1 MQQDGCALCR
11 EHDHIPRLDVGIVTT
26 PLPFVTPDGNVEWGR
41 RRTTAKS
48 GTAIRA
54 HRTTGPDQESIDH
67 DPRVPRAPARG
78 TSRFLPNFLSDF
90 MPAPEGVFV
99 LLGNLRYTGGM
110 DSKPTFFFYD
120 LETSGFD
127 PKTQR
132 IMQFAG
138 QRTDLDMNPIGEP
151 VNVLV
156 ALSDEVLPDP
166 AAIVLTGITPQK
178 TREEG
183 YSEAGFLRLLHDEVL
198 TPGTI
203 ILGFNS
209 IRFDDE
215 FMRYTLYRNF
225 YDPYEW
231 CWQNGRTRWDML
243 DVVRL
248 TRALR
253 PDGIEWPFDENGQP
267 QNRLEK
273 LSTVNG
279 LDHEQAHDA
288 LSDVLALI
296 AVAKLIKAKQPRIFE
311 HLLKMRDK
319 KAVAELVNLNDPKP
333 FVYASGRYPKE
344 TLHTT
349 VALPIGPGSKPGSV
363 LVYDLRSDPQ
373 QWVGKTIGELKA
385 IRFAKWEERQ
395 NPDFKRLPVKELAY
409 NKCPAVAPL
418 GVLDEAA
425 QERIQLDV
433 ATIEKNLVALRRA
446 GIVDVLNAVFA
457 RDGGFPRAKDVDG
470 ALYGGFVND
479 RDKPKMSAVRAADR
493 ETLAGFNPGFA
504 DERLAALLVRYKA
517 RNYPQSLTQDE
528 REGWEAYRAERIK
541 SDLPRFSTELARLSR
556 EVNNDK
562 AFLLS
567 ELHLWAE
574 SIVPFTE

>member
-1 MQQDGCALCR
+1 MWRLGTVDG
-11 EHDHIPRLDVGIVTT
+11 PPPT
-26 PLPFVTPDGNVEWGR
+26 
-41 RRTTAKS
+41 S

-54 HRTTGPDQESIDH
+54 HRTSGPNESRSTR
-67 DPRVPRAPARG
+67 DPRASARG
-78 TSRFLPNFLSDF
+78 LPSYLTTFHEI
-90 MPAPEGVFV
+90 MPGARKGVFV
-99 LLGNLRYTGGM
+99 LPWNLRYTSGM
-110 DSKPTFFFYD
+110 NSTPTFFFYD

-127 PKTQR
+127 PKAQR

-138 QRTDLDMNPIGEP
+138 QRTDMDMNPIGEP

-166 AAIVLTGITPQK
+166 AAVVLTGITPQK
-178 TREEG
+178 TLEEG
-183 YSEAGFLRLLHDEVL
+183 YSEADFLRLLHQEVL

-209 IRFDDE
+209 VRFDDE

-231 CWQNGRTRWDML
+231 SWQDGRSRWDML
-243 DVVRL
+243 DVVRM

-273 LSTVNG
+273 LSAVNG

-288 LSDVLALI
+288 LSDVVALI
-296 AVAKLIKAKQPRIFE
+296 AVAKLIKTKQPQLFE
-311 HLLKMRDK
+311 YLLKMRDK
-319 KAVAELVNLNDPKP
+319 KEIAKLVNLDDPKP
-333 FVYASGRYPKE
+333 FVYASGRYSKDF
-344 TLHTT
+344 LHAT
-349 VALPIGPGSKPGSV
+349 VAVPIGPGSKPGSV
-363 LVYDLRSDPQ
+363 LVYDLRSDPT
-373 QWVGKTIGELKA
+373 QWVGKSVDDLKS
-385 IRFAKWEERQ
+385 IRFAKWEDRQ
-395 NPDFKRLPVKELAY
+395 KDGFVALPVKELAY

-418 GVLDEAA
+418 GVLDQAA
-425 QERIQLDV
+425 QDRIKIDIP
-433 ATIEKNLVALRRA
+433 TIEKHLTALRSA
-446 GIVDVLNAVFA
+446 GILDAMRGVFA
-457 RDGGFPRAKDVDG
+457 RDGAFPRAKDVDG
-470 ALYGGFVND
+470 ALYDGFVND

-493 ETLAGFNPGFA
+493 ESLADFNPGFA

-517 RNYPQSLTQDE
+517 RNYPQSLSQDE
-528 REGWEAYRAERIK
+528 REGWEAYRAERIQK
-541 SDLPRFSTELARLSR
+541 DLPRFSTELARLSKDVS
-556 EVNNDK
+556 EDK

-574 SIVPFTE
+574 SIVPFSE

>member
-1 MQQDGCALCR
+1 
-11 EHDHIPRLDVGIVTT
+11 
-26 PLPFVTPDGNVEWGR
+26 
-41 RRTTAKS
+41 
-48 GTAIRA
+48 
-54 HRTTGPDQESIDH
+54 
-67 DPRVPRAPARG
+67 
-78 TSRFLPNFLSDF
+78 
-90 MPAPEGVFV
+90 
-99 LLGNLRYTGGM
+99 M

-127 PKTQR
+127 PKHQR

-138 QRTDLDMNPIGEP
+138 QRTDMDMNPIGEP
-151 VNVLV
+151 VNILV

-166 AAIVLTGITPQK
+166 AAVVLTGITPQK
-178 TREEG
+178 TLEEG
-183 YSEAGFLRLLHDEVL
+183 YSEADFLKLLYEEVL

-209 IRFDDE
+209 VRFDDE

-231 CWQNGRTRWDML
+231 AWQDGRSRWDML
-243 DVVRL
+243 DVVRM

-273 LSTVNG
+273 LSAING
-279 LDHEQAHDA
+279 LNHEHAHDA
-288 LSDVLALI
+288 LSDVVALI
-296 AVAKLIKAKQPRIFE
+296 AVAKLIKTKQPQLFDY
-311 HLLKMRDK
+311 LLKMRDK
-319 KAVAELVNLNDPKP
+319 REIASLVNLDDPKP

-344 TLHTT
+344 VLHTT
-349 VALPIGPGSKPGSV
+349 AVMPIAPGSRPGSV
-363 LVYDLRSDPQ
+363 IVYDLRSDPME
-373 QWVGKTIGELKA
+373 WAGKTVDELKA
-385 IRFAKWEERQ
+385 IRFTKWEDRQ
-395 NPDFKRLPVKELAY
+395 KEGFKPLPVKELAY

-418 GVLDEAA
+418 GVLDAAA
-425 QERIQLDV
+425 QKRIQLDI
-433 ATIEKNLVALRRA
+433 ATVEKHVSNLRRA
-446 GIVDVLNAVFA
+446 GIADAMSAVFA
-457 RDGGFPRAKDVDG
+457 RDSAFPKSPDVDG
-470 ALYGGFVND
+470 ALYDGFVNE

-493 ETLAGFNPGFA
+493 ETLADFNPGFA

-517 RNYPQSLTQDE
+517 RNYPQSLSQNE
-528 REGWEAYRAERIK
+528 REGWEAYRAERIRK
-541 SDLPRFSTELARLSR
+541 DLPRFSTELQRLSK
-556 EVNNDK
+556 EVSDDK